1 MSGTFLNVSG
11 LIAELSSPCMERRI
25 AKLGVARQR
34 VVVIDVAII
43 GYYLI
48 TEIIGRDFVG
58 CVYLMQRD
66 SKLLGVAHQ
75 GDGIVCA
82 LKVVHGSERPIH
94 SVSSGAEQ
102 STSSMSP
109 ASLRS
114 NTVLNLVMSSPS
126 LGA

>member
-11 LIAELSSPCMERRI
+11 LIAELGSPCMERRI
-25 AKLGVARQR
+25 AKFGVACQR

-82 LKVVHGSERPIH
+82 LKVVHGSE
-94 SVSSGAEQ
+94 
-102 STSSMSP
+102 M
-109 ASLRS
+109 LRAAYPQRVEWS
-114 NTVLNLVMSSPS
+114 RTVNLVYVTR
-126 LGA
+126 LIAV